1 MKYSQNVSKLYI
13 FQLSVPIFFA
23 NIAIPAVGFV
33 DTALMGHLSS
43 EKFLAALSISSSVL
57 IMIIGSLGFLR
68 MATVG
73 VVSQALGKGD
83 YKEVARTI
91 IRNLLLALIL
101 SIIVILCK
109 PLILSNINISFSPS
123 LETSILIEKYVSI
136 RIFSI
141 PAELII
147 YVIIGF
153 FLGIQKTFFSSS
165 VVIFFCIMNI
175 FLSIFFVNNMNL
187 EIYGVALGTVVS
199 SYLTVFISMFVC
211 FFYFK
216 HRFNQIP
223 RFEKIFIR
231 KKIMKLFNINFDIF
245 LRSVFLLFAF
255 LWITFQSAKLGED
268 YLAANTLLLQF
279 IMLASFFLDSYAF
292 STESIIGFV
301 IGRKTK
307 KVFLKTVINSFELSF
322 FSGIII
328 SLFYVLSYKLIINA
342 FTDLDYIR
350 FLAYGFIFWIIL
362 IPPVASFCYQFDGI
376 FIGATQ
382 TAEMR
387 NAMFISVVLFIVFSI
402 YAVDYLNNNGLWLS
416 VLFFML
422 IRSITL
428 NFYFSKI
435 LKKF

>member
-1 MKYSQNVSKLYI
+1 MKSSQNVSKLYI

-57 IMIIGSLGFLR
+57 TMIIGSLGFLR

-328 SLFYVLSYKLIINA
+328 SLFYILSYKLIINA

>member
-23 NIAIPAVGFV
+23 NIAIPTVGFV

-43 EKFLAALSISSSVL
+43 EKFLAALSIATSVL
-57 IMIIGSLGFLR
+57 TMIIGSLGFLR

-73 VVSQALGKGD
+73 VVSQSLGKGD
-83 YKEVARTI
+83 YKEISRII

-101 SIIVILCK
+101 SLIIIFSK
-109 PLILSNINISFSPS
+109 ELILSNINKFFSPS

-136 RIFSI
+136 RIFSM
-141 PAELII
+141 PAELIL
-147 YVIIGF
+147 YIIVGF
-153 FLGIQKTFFSSS
+153 FLGIQKTFFSSL
-165 VVIFFCIMNI
+165 VIIFFCITNI
-175 FLSIFFVNNMNL
+175 FFSIFFVNNMNL

-199 SYLTVFISMFVC
+199 SYLTVSISLFMC

-216 HRFNQIP
+216 HRFNLIP
-223 RFEKIFIR
+223 RFENIFIR
-231 KKIMKLFNINFDIF
+231 KKLMKLFNINFDIF

-255 LWITFQSAKLGED
+255 LWITFQSSKLGEE

-292 STESIIGFV
+292 ATESIIGFAV
-301 IGRKTK
+301 GRKTK
-307 KVFLKTVINSFELSF
+307 KVFIKTVVNSFELSF

-328 SLFYVLSYKLIINA
+328 SVLYVISYKLIINS

-350 FLAYGFIFWIIL
+350 FLAYGFIFWVIL

-382 TAEMR
+382 TPEMR
-387 NAMFISVVLFIVFSI
+387 NAMFLSVVLFILCSI
-402 YAVDYLNNNGLWLS
+402 YAVDYFGNNGLWLS

>member
-57 IMIIGSLGFLR
+57 TMIIGSLGFLR

-101 SIIVILCK
+101 SIFVILCK
-109 PLILSNINISFSPS
+109 PLILSNINIFFSPS

-328 SLFYVLSYKLIINA
+328 SLFYILSYKLIINA

>member
-57 IMIIGSLGFLR
+57 TMIIGSLGFLR

-328 SLFYVLSYKLIINA
+328 SLFYILSYKLIINA

>member
-1 MKYSQNVSKLYI
+1 M
-13 FQLSVPIFFA
+13 
-23 NIAIPAVGFV
+23 FV
-33 DTALMGHLSS
+33 A
-43 EKFLAALSISSSVL
+43 
-57 IMIIGSLGFLR
+57 
-68 MATVG
+68 
-73 VVSQALGKGD
+73 
-83 YKEVARTI
+83 
-91 IRNLLLALIL
+91 
-101 SIIVILCK
+101 
-109 PLILSNINISFSPS
+109 
-123 LETSILIEKYVSI
+123 
-136 RIFSI
+136 IFSVF
-141 PAELII
+141 A

-328 SLFYVLSYKLIINA
+328 SLFYILSYKLIINA

>member
-57 IMIIGSLGFLR
+57 TMIIGSLGFLR

-175 FLSIFFVNNMNL
+175 FLSIFFVKNMNL

-402 YAVDYLNNNGLWLS
+402 YAVEYLNNNGLWLS